1 VISHVIDSV
10 LFRDQYGTEEMR
22 RVFDDRH
29 LVQCWMEAEAALAR
43 AEAQLGLIPAQ
54 AARAISETA
63 GTVTLD
69 LTAIKQGMDIMVHPL
84 MPFITVFAQ
93 AVPGDYG
100 QYVHWGATTQDIMDT
115 ACVLQLR
122 EASDIVMRQ
131 LEALIAVLERTG
143 RRHRDTPMAGRTH
156 GQHALPITFGFKL
169 AVLVAELRR
178 HRERLEQLQPRL
190 FVIQLSGAAGT
201 LASLGER
208 GREVQELFARE
219 LRLGVPEIT
228 WHTARDTFAEFTCV
242 LAMIGAT
249 CAKAANEVIQL
260 QKTEIAE
267 LEEHNTEQNV
277 GSSTM
282 PQKRNPMMC
291 EIIVALGHILQQQ
304 PALAVGCMVHEHE
317 RDMSTWQAEWEF
329 LPETAILT
337 SGALEQTRQ
346 VFAELTVRPE
356 KMAANLRIS
365 GGLINAEAVMMA
377 LSPHIGRQRAH
388 DVVGTAARDSFEV
401 GRPFV
406 QALLAQPEV
415 AGSLSQADLEALLE
429 PTTYLGQATE
439 AVDRVLDGRT
449 RMETTSNQ

>member
-1 VISHVIDSV
+1 
-10 LFRDQYGTEEMR
+10 
-22 RVFDDRH
+22 
-29 LVQCWMEAEAALAR
+29 
-43 AEAQLGLIPAQ
+43 
-54 AARAISETA
+54 
-63 GTVTLD
+63 
-69 LTAIKQGMDIMVHPL
+69 
-84 MPFITVFAQ
+84 
-93 AVPGDYG
+93 
-100 QYVHWGATTQDIMDT
+100 VHWGATTQDIMDT
-115 ACVLQLR
+115 ACVVQLR
-122 EASDIVMRQ
+122 EASGIVMRE
-131 LEALIAVLERTG
+131 LEALIAVLEDMA

-178 HRERLEQLQPRL
+178 HRERMEQLQPRL
-190 FVIQLSGAAGT
+190 CVIQLSGAAGT

-219 LRLGVPEIT
+219 LRLGVPEIA
-228 WHTARDTFAEFTCV
+228 WHTARDAFAEFTCD
-242 LAMIGAT
+242 LGMIGAT

-282 PQKRNPMMC
+282 PQKRNPMRC
-291 EIIVALGHILQQQ
+291 EIIVALGRILQQQ

-329 LPETAILT
+329 LPETAIIA

-356 KMAANLRIS
+356 KMAANLGIS

-388 DVVGTAARDSFEV
+388 DVVGAAARDSFEL

-415 AGSLSQADLEALLE
+415 AGSLSQTELEALLE
-429 PTTYLGQATE
+429 PIAYLGQATE

-449 RMETTSNQ
+449 RIETTLHQ